1 LIKKGPSGS
10 DWKKRFFLTI
20 LSRKIIDFEN
30 EKLENYYEL
39 YLNVLDNKPLPFW
52 METDIMYLFS
62 TTKTDY
68 SLKNIP
74 YADCILFR

>member
-1 LIKKGPSGS
+1 MVKGPSGS

-39 YLNVLDNKPLPFW
+39 YLNVLNL
-52 METDIMYLFS
+52 
-62 TTKTDY
+62 
-68 SLKNIP
+68 SLIH
-74 YADCILFR
+74 I

>member
-1 LIKKGPSGS
+1 MQKGPSGS
-10 DWKKRFFLTI
+10 EWKKRFFLTI

-30 EKLENYYEL
+30 EKLDNYYEL
-39 YLNVLDNKPLPFW
+39 YLNVLNNKALPFW

-74 YADCILFR
+74 YSDSIILR

>member
-1 LIKKGPSGS
+1 MV
-10 DWKKRFFLTI
+10 

-30 EKLENYYEL
+30 EKLDNYYEL
-39 YLNVLDNKPLPFW
+39 YRNVLNNEPLPFW
-52 METDIMYLFS
+52 METDVMYLLS

-74 YADCILFR
+74 YADCIILR